1 MKTRLLSITGSVA
14 VLLLG
19 VWCYN
24 YVHRG
29 APSAMRGFEL
39 PGAEVGVSPLQA
51 AEQLIRLDAKPGL
64 HKVRIEG
71 TSSMHDW
78 QVEGTII
85 AGYIEVGPNF
95 PVQPG
100 QEVQPGKI
108 EARLAAFMPVRSLKS
123 INKKGTPYH
132 DKMNEVMYEQLKQPA
147 NPRILYRL
155 SELTL
160 KEAPKTKDAP
170 YVFDSKGE
178 LVVAGV
184 TNNIS
189 MVVNVTPL
197 GDKKVKITGN
207 TAVKMTDFRVEP
219 PNPAIGLGLIKTGD
233 EVKLSFEWTVGQK
246 PASAAGK

>member
-1 MKTRLLSITGSVA
+1 MTTPAPTKSENGFDKQRKQTMKTRLLSITGSVA

-19 VWCYN
+19 V
-24 YVHRG
+24 G
-29 APSAMRGFEL
+29 
-39 PGAEVGVSPLQA
+39 PLQA
-51 AEQLIRLDAKPGL
+51 AEQLTRLDAKPGL

-100 QEVQPGKI
+100 QEVQPGKT
-108 EARLAAFMPVRSLKS
+108 EARLAAFIPVRSLKS
-123 INKKGTPYH
+123 INKDGTPYH
-132 DKMNEVMYEQLKQPA
+132 DKMNEVMYEKLKQPV

-170 YVFDSKGE
+170 YVFDSKGD

-189 MVVNVTPL
+189 MAVNVTAL